1 MPKALR
7 SESIENAIYTVRGVR
22 VMLDSEL
29 AAYYGVETKRLL
41 EQVRRNAHRFPE
53 DFAFLIDDEE
63 FAILRSQIA
72 TSSSHGGRRTLPWV
86 FTEHGAVM
94 LASVLNSKTAIDASV
109 AIVRAFVHL
118 QKTARLSGGELIAK
132 LVEIDSR
139 LSEHDETFAKVIQ
152 ALDSLLAEPA
162 KPAKEMGFHTL
173 MEESEGMHFT
183 TIPQRSVRYAVKRTR
198 KEKK

>member
-22 VMLDSEL
+22 VMLDSDL

-109 AIVRAFVHL
+109 AIVRTFVHL

-173 MEESEGMHFT
+173 MEESEGMDVT